1 MRRASRVALPLTIV
15 AVMALMAAC
24 GEDAASPSE
33 EDPAGSDAAT
43 AEPTE
48 ESEED
53 SGTQSTSETGGSE
66 DEDAAEA
73 GAGLTVV
80 SPVYP
85 LQWVAQQVAPAAD
98 VSLLTDQGE
107 DPHDIELS
115 PRDRELVEVA
125 DAVLYMG
132 DLDYQPQVETAV
144 EAASG
149 HVVSFAEAV
158 GTETLRTWEDHDHS
172 HDDDHTHDDED
183 AADDDHTHDDAADD
197 DHTHDDAAY
206 DPHAWFDAAGM
217 AVMTRAIGEAFAEI
231 DPDAAETYTENAD
244 DLAAEF
250 VELDSEISETL
261 GGSCTYDYVVV
272 SHEAYAYLL
281 EPFGHQQEGVSGAGG
296 HGPASPQRIAEL
308 ADRIAEDDIEYVLT
322 EPIEGREDAEGV
334 AQEAGVELLE
344 IYSLEVIDE
353 QDHFE
358 THGFLEL
365 LRQQAETAA
374 TALDCG

>member
-1 MRRASRVALPLTIV
+1 MIALL
-15 AVMALMAAC
+15 AAC
-24 GEDAASPSE
+24 GEPPAE
-33 EDPAGSDAAT
+33 EDPAGLDAAT

-48 ESEED
+48 EGEED
-53 SGTQSTSETGGSE
+53 SGAEDTSDTDGSE

-73 GAGLTVV
+73 GAGLTAV

-85 LQWVAQQVAPAAD
+85 LQWVAQQVAPAAE

-115 PRDRELVEVA
+115 PRDRELIEVA

-132 DLDYQPQVETAV
+132 DLDYQSQVETAV

-158 GTETLRTWEDHDHS
+158 GTETLRTWADHDHS
-172 HDDDHTHDDED
+172 HDDDHAHDD
-183 AADDDHTHDDAADD
+183 T
-197 DHTHDDAAY
+197 AY

-217 AVMTRAIGEAFAEI
+217 AVTTRAIGEAFAEI

-244 DLAAEF
+244 ALAAEF
-250 VELDSEISETL
+250 VDLDSEISEML

-281 EPFGHQQEGVSGAGG
+281 EPFGHEQEGVSGAGG

-308 ADRIAEDDIEYVLT
+308 ADRIADEGIEYVLT

-344 IYSLEVIDE
+344 IYSLEVVDE
-353 QDHFE
+353 QDHFD

>member
-1 MRRASRVALPLTIV
+1 MRRIARVALPLTVV
-15 AVMALMAAC
+15 AVVALATAC
-24 GEDAASPSE
+24 GEDAASPAE
-33 EDPAGSDAAT
+33 EDPVGSDAAT

-48 ESEED
+48 PDEGEEQSGADATSDDDESA
-53 SGTQSTSETGGSE
+53 
-66 DEDAAEA
+66 DEDDGEA
-73 GAGLTVV
+73 GAGLTVA

-98 VSLLTDQGE
+98 VTLLTDQGE

-115 PRDRELVEVA
+115 PRDRELLEVA
-125 DAVLYMG
+125 DVVVYMG
-132 DLDYQPQVETAV
+132 ELDYQSQVETAV
-144 EAASG
+144 DAASG
-149 HVVSFAEAV
+149 HVVSFADAV
-158 GTETLRTWEDHDHS
+158 GTDTLRTWDDHS
-172 HDDDHTHDDED
+172 HDDDDDHSHDDDDHSHDDED
-183 AADDDHTHDDAADD
+183 AADDDHA
-197 DHTHDDAAY
+197 HDDAAY

-217 AVMTRAIGEAFAEI
+217 AVMTRAIGEAFADA
-231 DPDAAETYTENAD
+231 DPEAAETYTDNAD
-244 DLAAEF
+244 ALAAEF
-250 VELDSEISETL
+250 VELDSEISEML

-308 ADRIAEDDIEYVLT
+308 ADRIADDDIEYVLT

-334 AQEAGVELLE
+334 AQEAGVELQE

-365 LRQQAETAA
+365 LRQQAETTA
-374 TALDCG
+374 TALGCG